1 MTKKVALE
9 CALCAVKN
17 WELKEYRMADENT
30 TFTADEVVAKLNEM
44 WDALNKKSSGEKPLT
59 EQQKQ
64 NLGYKGDILAVLADG
79 KARTATELMK
89 EVPTFPEDM
98 SNQRVNALVR
108 QLLKAELVDRTEI
121 KGRAYFHKPGLEV
134 EEVKG
139 E

>member
-1 MTKKVALE
+1 MTKMTKKVALE

-64 NLGYKGDILAVLADG
+64 NLGYKGDILVALADG
-79 KARTATELMK
+79 KARTATELMN
-89 EVPTFPEDM
+89 EVPTFPEGM
-98 SNQRVNALVR
+98 SNQRVSALLR
-108 QLLKAELVDRTEI
+108 QMIQDGKVKKEI
-121 KGRAYFHKPGLEV
+121 
-134 EEVKG
+134 VKG
-139 E
+139 KAMFSIVEGV